1 MSGRPS
7 VYIGETLAMVTVRNS
22 NSYWI
27 RILPPTGV
35 LSIDRLRPSRIYAVA
50 YTIERDTMHFWPKV
64 MKLVCTRCTLL
75 KFGENNFILVEIID
89 SFRYPRWRPPSS
101 WTFLKCA
108 HLTQRIDTSW
118 YQVYSVKCKP
128 LVRIASSLWKLLTF
142 FDIHD
147 GGRRHL
153 WFWTLG
159 FLPMGSTA
167 VGVKCT
173 LVKFSKNCF
182 IRAEII
188 HILVNPRWRRPPSWI
203 LKIMHLWPTRSITVG
218 IRCKLVKFG

>member
-75 KFGENNFILVEIID
+75 KFGENSFILVEIID

-118 YQVYSVKCKP
+118 YQVYSVN
-128 LVRIASSLWKLLTF
+128 IWWELLHPCGNCWHF
-142 FDIHD
+142 LISMMAAAAIFDFEH
-147 GGRRHL
+147 
-153 WFWTLG
+153 WA

-167 VGVKCT
+167 VGAKCT
-173 LVKFSKNCF
+173 LVKFNKNCF

-188 HILVNPRWRRPPSWI
+188 HILVNPRWQRPPSWI
-203 LKIMHLWPTRSITVG
+203 LKIMYLWPMRSITVG
-218 IRCKLVKFG
+218 TRCKLVKFG

>member
-7 VYIGETLAMVTVRNS
+7 VYIGETLAMGTVRNS

-50 YTIERDTMHFWPKV
+50 YTIERDTMHFWSKV

-75 KFGENNFILVEIID
+75 KFGENNSSLVEIID
-89 SFRYPRWRPPSS
+89 IFRYPRRWPQLAISNFFKMCTS
-101 WTFLKCA
+101 
-108 HLTQRIDTSW
+108 DTTDR
-118 YQVYSVKCKP
+118 YKLVPGVLCKQ
-128 LVRIASSLWKLLTF
+128 LVRIVSSLWKLLTF
-142 FDIHD
+142 FDIRMAAAAIFDFEH
-147 GGRRHL
+147 
-153 WFWTLG
+153 WA

-182 IRAEII
+182 FRAEII

-203 LKIMHLWPTRSITVG
+203 LKIMHLWPMRSTTVG
-218 IRCKLVKFG
+218 TRCKLVKFG

>member
-89 SFRYPRWRPPSS
+89 SFRYPRWRLPSS
-101 WTFLKCA
+101 WTFFKMCTSDTTDRYKLVPGVLCKQ
-108 HLTQRIDTSW
+108 LLRI
-118 YQVYSVKCKP
+118 
-128 LVRIASSLWKLLTF
+128 F
-142 FDIHD
+142 
-147 GGRRHL
+147 
-153 WFWTLG
+153 
-159 FLPMGSTA
+159 
-167 VGVKCT
+167 
-173 LVKFSKNCF
+173 
-182 IRAEII
+182 
-188 HILVNPRWRRPPSWI
+188 ILVESTDIFRYPRWRPPPSLI
-203 LKIMHLWPTRSITVG
+203 LNILLFYQWGRRQLVPSIRWWNLVRTASSV
-218 IRCKLVKFG
+218 RKLFTFW

>member
-89 SFRYPRWRPPSS
+89 SFRYPRWRPSSS
-101 WTFLKCA
+101 WTFFKMC
-108 HLTQRIDTSW
+108 TSDTTDR
-118 YQVYSVKCKP
+118 YKLVPGVLCKH
-128 LVRIASSLWKLLTF
+128 LVRIASSLRKLLTF
-142 FDIHD
+142 FDIQD

-153 WFWTLG
+153 WFWTFCFFTNG
-159 FLPMGSTA
+159 VDGSWCQVYA
-167 VGVKCT
+167 G
-173 LVKFSKNCF
+173 
-182 IRAEII
+182 EI
-188 HILVNPRWRRPPSWI
+188 
-203 LKIMHLWPTRSITVG
+203 
-218 IRCKLVKFG
+218 

>member
-75 KFGENNFILVEIID
+75 KFGENNFSLVEIID
-89 SFRYPRWRPPSS
+89 IFRYPRWWPQPSR
-101 WTFLKCA
+101 TFLKCA
-108 HLTQRIDTSW
+108 HLTQRIDARW
-118 YQVYSVKCKP
+118 CQVYSVNSCWEF
-128 LVRIASSLWKLLTF
+128 SSLRKLLTF
-142 FDIHD
+142 FDIQD
-147 GGRRHL
+147 GGRLHL
-153 WFWTLG
+153 WFWTFCFFTIG
-159 FLPMGSTA
+159 VDGSWCQVYA
-167 VGVKCT
+167 G
-173 LVKFSKNCF
+173 
-182 IRAEII
+182 EI
-188 HILVNPRWRRPPSWI
+188 
-203 LKIMHLWPTRSITVG
+203 
-218 IRCKLVKFG
+218 

>member
-75 KFGENNFILVEIID
+75 KFGENNSSLVEIID
-89 SFRYPRWRPPSS
+89 IFRYPRWWPPPSR
-101 WTFLKCA
+101 TFLKCA

-118 YQVYSVKCKP
+118 YQVYSVNSWWEF
-128 LVRIASSLWKLLTF
+128 SSLRKLLTF
-142 FDIHD
+142 FDIQD
-147 GGRRHL
+147 GGRRHF
-153 WFWTLG
+153 WFWTFCFFTNG
-159 FLPMGSTA
+159 VDGSRCQVYA
-167 VGVKCT
+167 G
-173 LVKFSKNCF
+173 
-182 IRAEII
+182 EI
-188 HILVNPRWRRPPSWI
+188 
-203 LKIMHLWPTRSITVG
+203 
-218 IRCKLVKFG
+218 